1 MSDDKEVVVTDIGL
15 ADELTMDELI
25 RTMVAQMF
33 ENDNDT
39 ATLEV
44 TLNGTDAAEPP
55 KLDLEIR
62 LTAIN
67 GTPTRSSED
76 GDK

>member
-1 MSDDKEVVVTDIGL
+1 MSDEQEIVRTDIGL
-15 ADELTMDELI
+15 ADELTMDSLI
-25 RTMVAQMF
+25 RTLVAQMF

-55 KLDLEIR
+55 KLELELR
-62 LTAIN
+62 LTSIN
-67 GTPTRSSED
+67 GTPTRSAD
-76 GDK
+76 NG

>member
-1 MSDDKEVVVTDIGL
+1 MSTDDEDVVRTNIGEAKDL
-15 ADELTMDELI
+15 SMDSFM
-25 RTMVAQMF
+25 RTMVSQMF

-39 ATLEV
+39 ALLEV
-44 TLNGTDAAEPP
+44 ILNGNGTDTPP

-67 GTPTRSSED
+67 GVPTRSTVDE
-76 GDK
+76 

>member
-1 MSDDKEVVVTDIGL
+1 VSKEEDIVKTDIGE
-15 ADELTMDELI
+15 ASELSMDSFM

-33 ENDNDT
+33 DNDNDT

-44 TLNGTDAAEPP
+44 VLNGTDAGNPP
-55 KLDLEIR
+55 KLELEIR

-67 GTPTRSSED
+67 GVPTRSD
-76 GDK
+76 T

>member
-1 MSDDKEVVVTDIGL
+1 MTQMEKQMSDDIVKTDIGE
-15 ADELTMDELI
+15 ASDVTMDQFM

-44 TLNGTDAAEPP
+44 TLNGTDAANPP
-55 KLDLEIR
+55 KLELEIR
-62 LTAIN
+62 LTSIN
-67 GTPTRSSED
+67 GVKTRSN
-76 GDK
+76 